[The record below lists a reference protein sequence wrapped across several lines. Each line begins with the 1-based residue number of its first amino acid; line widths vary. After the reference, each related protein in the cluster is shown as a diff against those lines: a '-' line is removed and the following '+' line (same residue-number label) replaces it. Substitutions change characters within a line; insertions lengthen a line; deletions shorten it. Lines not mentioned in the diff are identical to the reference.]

1 MHLDV
6 ASFLS
11 SPDLPERS
19 IGSYDVEKAEIS
31 RSSASSLVVMLRTT
45 LLYESDSSKLWEGQD
60 TSRLSEI

>member
-6 ASFLS
+6 ASFLLS

-19 IGSYDVEKAEIS
+19 IGSCDVEKAEI
-31 RSSASSLVVMLRTT
+31 RSSASSSVVMLRTT

-60 TSRLSEI
+60 SSRLSEI

>member
-6 ASFLS
+6 ASFLL
-11 SPDLPERS
+11 SPDSPERS
-19 IGSYDVEKAEIS
+19 ISSYDVEKAEIS
-31 RSSASSLVVMLRTT
+31 RSSASSSVVMLRTT

>member
-19 IGSYDVEKAEIS
+19 IGSCDVEKAEI
-31 RSSASSLVVMLRTT
+31 RSSASSSVVMLRTT
-45 LLYESDSSKLWEGQD
+45 LLYESDSSILQEV
-60 TSRLSEI
+60 RE